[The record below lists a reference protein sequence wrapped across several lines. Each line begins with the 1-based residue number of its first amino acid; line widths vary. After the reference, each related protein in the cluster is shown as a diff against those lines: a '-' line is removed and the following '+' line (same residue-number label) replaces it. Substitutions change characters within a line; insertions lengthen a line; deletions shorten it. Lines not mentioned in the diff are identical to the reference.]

1 MPNSLKY
8 TQIDSYPHPTPPH
21 PIHSTSSIG
30 NLVKPFRGALR
41 GKVNSR
47 ELNRHGHMA
56 TSRWIRKG
64 SLKQMGRTPGPDNS
78 VLLSR
83 PVWCKF
89 QRGKD
94 DILVMK
100 FRGLILDEIWSWIWI
115 WRWIWSWIWSWI
127 LIWTLIWTCIWI
139 WTAKH

>member
-1 MPNSLKY
+1 MDLELHL
-8 TQIDSYPHPTPPH
+8 DLHLDLDLDLDLDL
-21 PIHSTSSIG
+21 
-30 NLVKPFRGALR
+30 NL
-41 GKVNSR
+41 GK
-47 ELNRHGHMA
+47 
-56 TSRWIRKG
+56 W
-64 SLKQMGRTPGPDNS
+64 
-78 VLLSR
+78 LSR

-127 LIWTLIWTCIWI
+127 LRLPPQIAFPRLPSPITSPRLPPQIASPDCLLRLLPSKTLII
-139 WTAKH
+139 AERG